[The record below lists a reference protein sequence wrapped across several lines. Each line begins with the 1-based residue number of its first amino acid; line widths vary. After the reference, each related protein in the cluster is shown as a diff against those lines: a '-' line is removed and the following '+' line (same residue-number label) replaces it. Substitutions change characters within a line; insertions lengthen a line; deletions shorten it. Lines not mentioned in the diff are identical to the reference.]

1 MVKAAYA
8 HSRILNR
15 EWRPE
20 KVKGYLKD
28 LRKKKKK
35 RTTSSW
41 TRERQKYTIK
51 GRPAEGE
58 EIQAGFP
65 GKMER
70 LAQDQRSNTEEL
82 KEGGISGRRGLR
94 VDRKGVSVPSPHL
107 PHLYMYIF
115 GIVHIHHS
123 MNPTVR
129 GLESL
134 FSLYI

>member
-28 LRKKKKK
+28 LRKKKK

-51 GRPAEGE
+51 EGE

-115 GIVHIHHS
+115 RIVHIHHS